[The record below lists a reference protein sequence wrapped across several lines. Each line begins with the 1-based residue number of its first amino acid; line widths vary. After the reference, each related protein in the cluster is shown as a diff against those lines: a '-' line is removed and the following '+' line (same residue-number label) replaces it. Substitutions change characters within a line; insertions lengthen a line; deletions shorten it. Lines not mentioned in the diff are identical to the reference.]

1 MVGEIT
7 TTTPV
12 FCKDIT
18 AVEVALEG
26 LVLAAATD
34 FIHVLPQGIG
44 TGWWVFKS
52 ERASA

>member
-18 AVEVALEG
+18 AVEVALEA

-34 FIHVLPQGIG
+34 FIHVLPRRDGN
-44 TGWWVFKS
+44 GWWVFKS
-52 ERASA
+52 ERAA